1 MPDVKKLRLWAK
13 LTPLLFTLL
22 GAIGGTALDVKAV
35 LIESK
40 EQGIETS
47 PEKLIEIVNTV
58 RNKG

>member
-1 MPDVKKLRLWAK
+1 MHDVKKIKLWAK
-13 LTPLLFTLL
+13 LTPLLFALL
-22 GAIGGTALDVKAV
+22 GTFCGTALDVKAV

-58 RNKG
+58 KNKG